1 MLETAPNLERTDRD
15 GANIARHLPA
25 MARERPDQVALVMG
39 DGSDRAG
46 RPIYRRLTFAELDLV
61 SDRYAWGLSG
71 VGIGQGTRVLSMVP
85 AGLPLISLTFALMKV
100 GAVPILIDPGMGRRN
115 LIQCIAEC
123 APEAMIGVP
132 RAQIARLLFP
142 QAFRTLRYSI
152 TVGSRL
158 LPLGDL
164 NLAELSLPLNTPFPL
179 APVGPDDSAALIFT
193 TGSRTA
199 P

>member
-85 AGLPLISLTFALMKV
+85 AGLPLISLTFALM
-100 GAVPILIDPGMGRRN
+100 R
-115 LIQCIAEC
+115 
-123 APEAMIGVP
+123 
-132 RAQIARLLFP
+132 
-142 QAFRTLRYSI
+142 
-152 TVGSRL
+152 
-158 LPLGDL
+158 
-164 NLAELSLPLNTPFPL
+164 
-179 APVGPDDSAALIFT
+179 
-193 TGSRTA
+193 
-199 P
+199 